1 MTIRLRHKTIWRKIL
16 EGNKMTSKEIETILT
31 RAIETA
37 YSKQS
42 EEALMQLGAVE
53 DAVQSAIDGIDYN
66 EVDGMTEKEAYD
78 FYFDWASDCIAS
90 VL

>member
-1 MTIRLRHKTIWRKIL
+1 MT
-16 EGNKMTSKEIETILT
+16 NKKIETILT

-42 EEALMQLGAVE
+42 EEVSKKLGAVE
-53 DAVQSAIDGIDYN
+53 DAIQSAIDGIDYN
-66 EVDGMTEKEAYD
+66 EVKGMTTEEVYI
-78 FYFDWASDCIAS
+78 FYYEWGLDCIAS

>member
-1 MTIRLRHKTIWRKIL
+1 MTNEEIETFLKKA
-16 EGNKMTSKEIETILT
+16 IETILT
-31 RAIETA
+31 QAIEAA
-37 YSKQS
+37 YAAQS

-78 FYFDWASDCIAS
+78 FYYDWASDCIAS
-90 VL
+90 AL

>member
-1 MTIRLRHKTIWRKIL
+1 
-16 EGNKMTSKEIETILT
+16 MTSKEIETILT